1 MTGRITLGWPIRA
14 PHFSALLCSLS
25 WKKKKKAARHLDVI
39 WIRNEHKYG
48 ELSGFWHAKWN
59 ISINYVSL
67 ENSQNVTRH
76 SQKVMK
82 WIKDQVDSLKDKVN
96 VAMLI
101 FVAVYSILFYESTII
116 DLPSSFQLE
125 ATVNNLAI
133 NIL

>member
-1 MTGRITLGWPIRA
+1 
-14 PHFSALLCSLS
+14 
-25 WKKKKKAARHLDVI
+25 
-39 WIRNEHKYG
+39 
-48 ELSGFWHAKWN
+48 
-59 ISINYVSL
+59 
-67 ENSQNVTRH
+67 
-76 SQKVMK
+76 MK